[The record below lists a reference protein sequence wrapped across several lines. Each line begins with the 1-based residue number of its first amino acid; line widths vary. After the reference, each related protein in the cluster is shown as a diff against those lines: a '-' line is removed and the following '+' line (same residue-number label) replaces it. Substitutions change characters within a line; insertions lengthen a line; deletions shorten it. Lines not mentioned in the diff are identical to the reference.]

1 LSTSVFTLS
10 NVAVLIEAL
19 LAQTELEQEVEK
31 AKRKLAENEKALASV
46 VNRLERLEL
55 QEVDEE
61 DDDGENENE
70 EEPQAKQPDEL
81 RTFTEEELEEFDA
94 ENLKAQIALL
104 EGELV
109 LLAHKLCN
117 NANMLQSNRADT
129 GCQTQPCGTERVQA
143 QREGIL
149 RACTRSRAYHTG

>member
-1 LSTSVFTLS
+1 MSTSVFTLS
-10 NVAVLIEAL
+10 NVAVLSEAL

-46 VNRLERLEL
+46 VSRLERLEL

-70 EEPQAKQPDEL
+70 EERQAKQPDEL

-109 LLAHKLCN
+109 C
-117 NANMLQSNRADT
+117 
-129 GCQTQPCGTERVQA
+129 C
-143 QREGIL
+143 
-149 RACTRSRAYHTG
+149 